1 MSSPLLINV
10 NNVNGRGCTLLSI
23 RKGCLG
29 GRGALPTI
37 EKGYPIS
44 IISYILSWKSAQL
57 RLTPLHSIIGIYIL
71 FTLLFTFSL
80 ILTRRI
86 CLSIKAW
93 LRLVFISFI
102 FCGAVKSAKHLIKW
116 LNQTSLRN
124 VLAKNFTYK
133 NFQPR
138 IVMVNFVKLFY
149 QCQRRIGKTFCYEI
163 FSKKKLLEL

>member
-1 MSSPLLINV
+1 MTRSWVKHDRQVPNLNALNLLYLN
-10 NNVNGRGCTLLSI
+10 
-23 RKGCLG
+23 
-29 GRGALPTI
+29 
-37 EKGYPIS
+37 IS
-44 IISYILSWKSAQL
+44 TDILHN
-57 RLTPLHSIIGIYIL
+57 PLH
-71 FTLLFTFSL
+71 TFSL
-80 ILTRRI
+80 VLTRRI

-149 QCQRRIGKTFCYEI
+149 QCQHRIGKTFCYEI
-163 FSKKKLLEL
+163 FSKKKLLEV